1 MKHILVPTD
10 FSSASRVAF
19 QHAREQAQVF
29 GPENT
34 RITLLSVLED
44 LIPASVQFEFG
55 LTFIDSKGLLEEAE
69 KRARLKAAEYEKEFF
84 SGLRIRSEVVR
95 AAHPVHAEIIEY
107 TTTHKV
113 DLIIMAT
120 HGRTG
125 VRRLVLG
132 SVAEKVIRESLCP
145 VLVVPA
151 KEAPESLT
159 TD

>member
-10 FSSASRVAF
+10 FSAASRAAF
-19 QHAREQAQVF
+19 QHAREQAQVL
-29 GPENT
+29 GADNT
-34 RITLLSVLED
+34 SITLLCVLED
-44 LIPASVQFEFG
+44 LVPASVQFEFG

-69 KRARLKAAEYEKEFF
+69 KQARLKIAEYEKEHF
-84 SGLRIRSEVVR
+84 SGLRVKS
-95 AAHPVHAEIIEY
+95 EIIRAIHSVHTEIVEY
-107 TTTHKV
+107 TKTHKV

-132 SVAEKVIRESLCP
+132 SVAEKVIRESICP

-151 KEAPESLT
+151 REAHESLT